1 MKQLNT
7 QRGRLRQMV
16 DEISTASVLLG
27 LSQTSDENT
36 STESSNGSLGSSR
49 QNAQKLIHESELAYS
64 NEQGY
69 SNEQEDQ
76 QPNKRVRRQG
86 RYSPQEREI
95 IR

>member
-1 MKQLNT
+1 MIKLNT

-36 STESSNGSLGSSR
+36 STESRKESLDSSR
-49 QNAQKLIHESELAYS
+49 QSAQTLLHESDLVCS